1 MNSTLDPPAPASPE
15 AGPPA
20 DDSVDSSTHWW
31 TRARHSLRV
40 PGGLLRLALYD
51 PTHLPERL
59 TIYSVEKQ
67 AESARSWAQ
76 QTREAEP
83 ETPLA
88 VLADAQRRRTVSTAR
103 IDGAVA
109 GTPFFIALVPAYI
122 AFLRQEVRFHL
133 RVAALYGEDP
143 SDPSVAAD
151 FLVLRGVHKDNEK
164 ALAELEVVR
173 ANPLPPHRHRT
184 PLKSWYQVVVSILV
198 LAGFMQAP
206 DENGPTHLTFGQKL
220 LQAVRFVVAGTI
232 WILTWVVPITFMI
245 VMSWAC
251 ESDARRFG
259 RRVMTRYADE
269 DADIAIA
276 MARADR
282 KDGGNKA
289 ITFAR
294 GAVVVLSVALPLALI
309 ASTVLAGSGP
319 FGVQLPEAAA
329 ALAALAL
336 VIGVSAAAIRG

>member
-1 MNSTLDPPAPASPE
+1 MSSTLDSPAPASPE
-15 AGPPA
+15 AEPPA
-20 DDSVDSSTHWW
+20 DDADSQSHWW
-31 TRARHSLRV
+31 TRARNSLRV

-51 PTHLPERL
+51 PTHIPERL
-59 TIYSVEKQ
+59 TIYSVDKQ
-67 AESARSWAQ
+67 AESARSWARR
-76 QTREAEP
+76 TREAEP

-133 RVAALYGEDP
+133 RVAALYGENP
-143 SDPSVAAD
+143 SDPRVAAD
-151 FLVLRGVHKDNEK
+151 FLVLRGVHKDNKK
-164 ALAELEVVR
+164 ALAELDAVR
-173 ANPLPPHRHRT
+173 ANPLPAHRERT
-184 PLKSWYQVVVSILV
+184 PLRSWYQVVVSILI
-198 LAGFMQAP
+198 LAGFIQAP
-206 DENGPTHLTFGQKL
+206 EENGHKHLTLGQKV

-259 RRVMTRYADE
+259 QRVMTRYADE
-269 DADIAIA
+269 GADIAIA

-282 KDGGNKA
+282 KAGGN
-289 ITFAR
+289 
-294 GAVVVLSVALPLALI
+294 GAVTFVRATVVVVSVALPLALI
-309 ASTVLAGSGP
+309 ASTVLAGNGP
-319 FGVQLPEAAA
+319 LGVQFPEAGA

>member
-1 MNSTLDPPAPASPE
+1 MASAPDGLVSSAD
-15 AGPPA
+15 AGAAAEDAA
-20 DDSVDSSTHWW
+20 DQPRHWW
-31 TRARHSLRV
+31 GHARSSLRV
-40 PGGLLRLALYD
+40 PGALLRLALYD
-51 PTHLPERL
+51 PAHIPERL
-59 TIYSVEKQ
+59 TIYSVDKQ

-76 QTREAEP
+76 RTREAAP
-83 ETPLA
+83 ETPVA
-88 VLADAQRRRTVSTAR
+88 VLADIQRRRTVSTAR

-143 SDPSVAAD
+143 ADPRIAAD
-151 FLVLRGVHKDNEK
+151 FLVLRGVHKNSET

-173 ANPLPPHRHRT
+173 ANPLPPDRKRT
-184 PLKSWYQVVVSILV
+184 PLRSWYEAVVSILI

-206 DENGPTHLTFGQKL
+206 EEGEATGLTVGQKL
-220 LQAVRFVVAGTI
+220 LQAVRFTVAGVI
-232 WILTWVVPITFMI
+232 WLLTWVVPITFMI

-259 RRVMTRYADE
+259 QRVMTRYADE
-269 DADIAIA
+269 GADITVA

-282 KDGGNKA
+282 KAGGNRA
-289 ITFAR
+289 VTVAR

-319 FGVQLPEAAA
+319 FGVHVPEAAGE
-329 ALAALAL
+329 LAALAL